1 MNPADGLAP
10 ADGAADVCEH
20 GDCELVSGLESVS
33 DTLGLEQD
41 ETVMR
46 RTLFRERHI
55 DTYMNDLIGS
65 ALLISG
71 DLRSSSWLR
80 APILQEESDT
90 AKILHLQKDLET
102 L

>member
-1 MNPADGLAP
+1 MYSLSVNSPSAIVGTVVNPADGLAP

-33 DTLGLEQD
+33 DTLGLKKG
-41 ETVMR
+41 ETAVMR

-71 DLRSSSWLR
+71 DLRSSS
-80 APILQEESDT
+80 
-90 AKILHLQKDLET
+90 
-102 L
+102 

>member
-33 DTLGLEQD
+33 DTLGLEQG

-46 RTLFRERHI
+46 RTLSRERHI

-71 DLRSSSWLR
+71 DLRSGS
-80 APILQEESDT
+80 
-90 AKILHLQKDLET
+90 
-102 L
+102 